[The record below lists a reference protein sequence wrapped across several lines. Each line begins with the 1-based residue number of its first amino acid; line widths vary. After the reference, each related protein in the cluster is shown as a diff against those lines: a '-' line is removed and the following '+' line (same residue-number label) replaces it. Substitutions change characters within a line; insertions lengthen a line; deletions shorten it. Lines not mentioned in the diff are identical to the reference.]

1 MNRKLLLIFLLLP
14 NILFARKFYF
24 SSTGSDSYSSTQAQ
38 NPATPWQ
45 TLQKLETLSN
55 SGVFTAGDTIAFK
68 RGDVFDNGFNN
79 IYNASCTWKNT
90 GAFGG
95 TAPSGTQAHP
105 IVFTNYG
112 DVNLALPN
120 MLYPAVSPLFPSGT
134 RMVFCFEG
142 VSWIVMD
149 GLQFNDDRVVNI
161 TAADKTGVPLA
172 TGGIVFGVWTKSTST
187 VMGSSSNPASRIRM
201 ISNCTLKN
209 CYFNNMTYG
218 LWMVAGINTTITN
231 NTFVNMKCSKDTGG
245 INDVLGC
252 AIEACYGFNLNISNN
267 YFKGSWAMSGITG
280 SSHGIGG
287 VAIDLFTIRNSRI
300 AYNTIIDC
308 SGFLEMG
315 NIDIYDTTTGAQY
328 DTFAYNKIINSGQIA
343 YLHGVVGDPFKGH
356 NKGLAFWNNVI
367 IENNTSRMVG
377 AGFGLDTYSDGQS
390 FAQNWFWGGATTCST
405 IYCPNNPSSC
415 NQDAYRAVIAYKNP
429 QLGNPDTL
437 IDSRNNIIYNTTG
450 TQMIY
455 EPARTE
461 YKRNNN
467 IYYLA
472 GKFGSYNTRLGGAVY
487 PSSTP
492 ATLSTGEIQTTSNVF
507 LDTLALH
514 PENWDLRLGLGSQA
528 RGTGTPISGFT
539 VDFAG
544 NPINNPPNMGLFE
557 NISTITSPTVTTTAA
572 FSINTN
578 IATTGGNVTTDGGS
592 PITRRGLMYSLAA
605 ITDTTTGTKVIDG
618 SLGIGSFTTSLTGLT
633 PSTQYHVRAFALNSV
648 GVSYGADLTF
658 TTLAVIIP
666 PTVTTTPASSIG
678 LTTATTGGNVTTN
691 GGATVI
697 SRGIL
702 YSLTAIPSDTT
713 SSTKINSGNGTGVF
727 TTSLTSLAGG
737 TLYHIR
743 AFAVNSAGVS
753 FGADL
758 TFTTITTPTVT
769 TTSPTGIGQI
779 IATSGGNVISNGGSA
794 VTRRGLVYS
803 LSPISDT
810 SGGTRLIDA
819 GVGNGAYV
827 TTISGLVAN
836 TTYHIRAFAV
846 NLAGVSLGA
855 DLTFTTLVVPVLPI
869 VSTITSNVT
878 NTSALVYNNVSS
890 EGSSSVTRRGL
901 VWSINPVTDTT
912 SGTKVIDA
920 GAGLGNYTSIISG
933 LSAGTTYYSKAFA
946 VNSVGVAYGSQ
957 YSFTTYAKPTV
968 VTTSPTSITSTS
980 ANGTGNVTSDGGS
993 SVYRRGIIYN
1003 TSPLVD
1009 TTSGGKIIDANVGLG
1024 SFSLPIIPLV
1034 SNRTYYVM
1042 AFAVNSIGVSYGAN
1056 LTFNTL
1062 MPPLVPVVPTITTSP
1077 ATSITTSSAISG
1089 GNITLDGGASVFRR
1103 GLMYSTTPI
1112 TDTTTGTKIIAGTSG
1127 VGSFNISLTSLSIN
1141 TKYYIRAFALNSAG
1155 ISYGSELNFTITTN
1169 SFKTRKKFVQSF

>member
-1 MNRKLLLIFLLLP
+1 MNHKLLFIFLLLP

-68 RGDVFDNGFNN
+68 RGDIFDNGFNN
-79 IYNASCTWKNT
+79 VYNASCTWKNT

-112 DVNLALPN
+112 DINLALPN
-120 MLYPAVSPLFPSGT
+120 MLYPAISPLYPSGT

-142 VSWIVMD
+142 VSWIIMD

-161 TAADKTGVPLA
+161 TAADKIGVPLT

-245 INDVLGC
+245 VNDVLGC

-267 YFKGSWAMSGITG
+267 YIKGSWAMSGITG
-280 SSHGIGG
+280 SSHGLGG
-287 VAIDLFTIRNSRI
+287 VAIDMFTVRNSRI

-343 YLHGVVGDPFKGH
+343 YLHGVTGDPFKGH
-356 NKGLAFWNNVI
+356 NKGLAFWNNVL

-405 IYCPNNPSSC
+405 IYCPNNPASC
-415 NQDAYRAVIAYKNP
+415 NQDAYRAVIAYKIP

-467 IYYLA
+467 IYYLV

-514 PENWDLRLGLGSQA
+514 PENWNLRLGLGSQA

-544 NPINNPPNMGLFE
+544 NPINNPPNMGLYE
-557 NISTITSPTVTTTAA
+557 NVSTITSPTVTTTAA
-572 FSINTN
+572 FSINSN
-578 IATTGGNVTTDGGS
+578 VATTGGDVTTDGGS
-592 PITRRGLMYSLAA
+592 PIIRRGLMYSLTA
-605 ITDTTTGTKVIDG
+605 IIDTTTGTKIIDG
-618 SLGIGSFTTSLTGLT
+618 SLGTGSFTTSLTGLT
-633 PSTQYHVRAFALNSV
+633 PSTQYYIRAFALNSA
-648 GVSYGADLTF
+648 GVSYG
-658 TTLAVIIP
+658 
-666 PTVTTTPASSIG
+666 
-678 LTTATTGGNVTTN
+678 GN
-691 GGATVI
+691 
-697 SRGIL
+697 
-702 YSLTAIPSDTT
+702 
-713 SSTKINSGNGTGVF
+713 
-727 TTSLTSLAGG
+727 
-737 TLYHIR
+737 
-743 AFAVNSAGVS
+743 
-753 FGADL
+753 
-758 TFTTITTPTVT
+758 
-769 TTSPTGIGQI
+769 
-779 IATSGGNVISNGGSA
+779 
-794 VTRRGLVYS
+794 
-803 LSPISDT
+803 
-810 SGGTRLIDA
+810 
-819 GVGNGAYV
+819 
-827 TTISGLVAN
+827 
-836 TTYHIRAFAV
+836 
-846 NLAGVSLGA
+846 
-855 DLTFTTLVVPVLPI
+855 
-869 VSTITSNVT
+869 
-878 NTSALVYNNVSS
+878 
-890 EGSSSVTRRGL
+890 
-901 VWSINPVTDTT
+901 
-912 SGTKVIDA
+912 
-920 GAGLGNYTSIISG
+920 
-933 LSAGTTYYSKAFA
+933 
-946 VNSVGVAYGSQ
+946 
-957 YSFTTYAKPTV
+957 
-968 VTTSPTSITSTS
+968 
-980 ANGTGNVTSDGGS
+980 
-993 SVYRRGIIYN
+993 
-1003 TSPLVD
+1003 
-1009 TTSGGKIIDANVGLG
+1009 
-1024 SFSLPIIPLV
+1024 
-1034 SNRTYYVM
+1034 M
-1042 AFAVNSIGVSYGAN
+1042 M
-1056 LTFNTL
+1056 FNTL
-1062 MPPLVPVVPTITTSP
+1062 APPLVPVTPTITTSS

-1127 VGSFNISLTSLSIN
+1127 VGLFNISLTSLSIN
-1141 TKYYIRAFALNSAG
+1141 TKYYIRAFAINSAG
-1155 ISYGSELNFTITTN
+1155 VSYGSELNFTITTN
-1169 SFKTRKKFVQSF
+1169 SFNTRKKFVQRF